1 MIFNLSIAFAGAL
14 GVLSRYHLDV
24 FLVRF
29 ITAERVTLIV
39 NIMGSLA
46 AGFVY
51 ALAKEKGLLS
61 DQLRVVLITGFC
73 GGFTTFSA
81 YSLQM
86 IFLVQDKNIL
96 KLMVYLLFAPALS
109 VLGAFIGYRL
119 ALLRL

>member
-24 FLVRF
+24 FLMRF
-29 ITAERVTLIV
+29 ITAERITLII

-61 DQLRVVLITGFC
+61 DQLRVILITGFC

-86 IFLVQDKNIL
+86 IFLVHDKNIL
-96 KLMVYLLFAPALS
+96 KLMVYVLLAPTLS

-119 ALLRL
+119 ALLKL

>member
-14 GVLSRYHLDV
+14 GVLSRYHLDA

-96 KLMVYLLFAPALS
+96 KLMVYLLLAPALS